1 MVALLKQKSKII
13 VQQKDR
19 KVYEAADVFKKRKVN
34 YVDLNQAKN

>member
-1 MVALLKQKSKII
+1 MVALLKQKSKIT

-34 YVDLNQAKN
+34 YVDLNQSQN

>member
-1 MVALLKQKSKII
+1 MALLKQKSKIT

-19 KVYEAADVFKKRKVN
+19 KVYKAADVFKKRKVN

>member
-1 MVALLKQKSKII
+1 MALLKQKSKIT

-19 KVYEAADVFKKRKVN
+19 KVYATADVFKKRKVN